1 MTLLTLSWQRP
12 LKEFTT
18 SGFSGFS
25 GFSVNTYRMVLTGKS
40 FLWIKTFFNYQNQV
54 VKVNQAQSDP
64 QFGLSDIS

>member
-25 GFSVNTYRMVLTGKS
+25 VSTYRIVLMGKS
-40 FLWIKTFFNYQNQV
+40 FLWIKTFFNYQSQV